1 MKQRIVNTLAFLAI
15 WAMFLLACEHIC
27 DGLLVHEAVASS
39 LRGGTGWG
47 RAMLAGSWQFPPL
60 PSLAMLIMQYLAN
73 MVHIGAGRLYAS
85 FFQSWVVWQLI
96 MLCGWRR
103 CWCVLLPLFLPAVF
117 KNLCVLEAGWL
128 AAALF
133 TAGLCAFVRWQ
144 ESHSLREVM
153 LGGVFF
159 GLMALCGVLPAM
171 LGLAGV
177 LWFWYCA
184 RPGAGLRTLLW
195 SVWAYCLLL
204 ILLWNWLVMGKPFFA
219 FHGAV
224 ACISKLGISSVFS
237 QYNTMP
243 ASNIYAIFF
252 PLAPMCIYASKSS
265 MKKVACYMVFCLLA
279 LLLYFPCCLAC
290 SIPMTAGCSFFCALI
305 LSMCALAGCASF
317 EKPVS
322 RNAAIAALCLSLAY
336 SFVPRTMPCYRS
348 NDYATAPDRQ
358 EITDFID
365 RLWPDSRT
373 LLYGMELPA
382 LYLDTQEKR
391 FLARI
396 EYSQEELL
404 EYGEQEQMH
413 LLLPPPYSGLFP
425 KDSRLE
431 EIYEKGAPWLFLE
444 KKWDNGWKLWRV
456 IRLQ

>member
-1 MKQRIVNTLAFLAI
+1 MKQRIVNTLAFVGL
-15 WAMFLLACEHIC
+15 WAVLLLVCRHLGS
-27 DGLLVHEAVASS
+27 GLLVHDAVAFS
-39 LRGGTGWG
+39 LRSGTGWG

-60 PSLAMLIMQYLAN
+60 PSLAMLILQYPAQL
-73 MVHIGAGRLYAS
+73 VHVEADRLYVT
-85 FFQSWVVWQLI
+85 FFQALVAWQLV

-103 CWCVLLPLFLPAVF
+103 CWCVLLPLFLPAMF

-133 TAGLCAFVRWQ
+133 IAGLCAFVRWQ
-144 ESHSLREVM
+144 NSHSLREIM

-159 GLMALCGVLPAM
+159 GLLALCGVLPAL

-177 LWFWYCA
+177 LWFWHCA

-219 FHGAV
+219 FHGVV
-224 ACISKLGISSVFS
+224 AYISKLGISTIFS
-237 QYNTMP
+237 KYNSIP
-243 ASNIYAIFF
+243 GYNLYAILF
-252 PLAPMCIYASKSS
+252 PIAPMCIYASKSN
-265 MKKVACYMVFCLLA
+265 MRKVACYMVFCLLA
-279 LLLYFPCCLAC
+279 LLLYLPCSLAC
-290 SIPMTAGCSFFCALI
+290 SIPIMAGCSFYCALM
-305 LSMCALAGCASF
+305 LSMCALASCAGF

-322 RNAAIAALCLSLAY
+322 RNAAIAALCLSLTF
-336 SFVPRTMPCYRS
+336 SFVPMAMPYYKS
-348 NDYATAPDRQ
+348 IDYVTAPNRQ

-365 RLWPDSRT
+365 KLWPDSRT

-382 LYLDTQEKR
+382 LYLDGQEKR

-404 EYGEQEQMH
+404 EYGQQEQMH
-413 LLLPPPYSGLFP
+413 LLLPPRESGLFP
-425 KDSRLE
+425 KDRRLH

-456 IRLQ
+456 IRLR